1 MINAMACFCRGKLPV
16 KKVRIREGFNRSKH
30 SMNPDRPKEGLK
42 GVAKPRDKST
52 IKRLQM
58 YRNFK
63 PKRNPRGKIIRD
75 APFQG
80 WLPSG
85 TMARYKFCKHKGSL
99 NRLNY

>member
-1 MINAMACFCRGKLPV
+1 LKP
-16 KKVRIREGFNRSKH
+16 REGFNRSKH
-30 SMNPDRPKEGLK
+30 SMNPDRPKEGLR

-63 PKRNPRGKIIRD
+63 PKRDRRGKIVRD

-80 WLPSG
+80 FLPSG
-85 TMARYKFCKHKGSL
+85 TMAR
-99 NRLNY
+99 